1 MPDGIVVRKA
11 TPADLPACE
20 DVWRDGLNDYLV
32 PLGQIEITPDNA
44 QLRQL
49 HAHLLATDPSLF
61 WVATRPGG
69 PEATGGDVATGGE
82 TVIAFAAAA
91 RRGPTWFLSMLF
103 VRPGEQSRGLGRRLL
118 DRILPGDGVVRAVA
132 TDPAQPISNGLYASV
147 GMVARVPVFNLVGRP
162 TRPEALELL
171 PKGVVAVGPVVD
183 PGRMGTEDGIRD
195 PGPIRDPAVAAE
207 IDDLDRE
214 TLGFDHAMD
223 HAFLRR
229 GGRMCFTYRDA
240 HGRLAGYGY
249 TSAVGRIGPVAVR
262 PMLPL
267 ASVVADLLTTVSP
280 RGASAIWITGQAG
293 PTIEMLVRAGL
304 RIEGFP
310 VLLGWNRA
318 FAAFDRYVPTS
329 PGLL

>member
-1 MPDGIVVRKA
+1 MTNHRVPDGIVVRKA
-11 TPADLPACE
+11 TTADLPACE
-20 DVWRDGLNDYLV
+20 VVWRDGLNDYLL
-32 PLGQIEITPDNA
+32 PLGQLEITPDNA

-61 WVATRPGG
+61 WVATRPDG
-69 PEATGGDVATGGE
+69 PEAIGGE

-147 GMVARVPVFNLVGRP
+147 GIVARVPVFNLVGRP

-171 PKGVVAVGPVVD
+171 PKGVVATGPD
-183 PGRMGTEDGIRD
+183 PEAAGAGPRLGGPDHGGI
-195 PGPIRDPAVAAE
+195 PDPAVAAE

-214 TLGFDHAMD
+214 TLGFDHATD

-240 HGRLAGYGY
+240 RGRLAGYGY

-262 PMLPL
+262 PTLPL
-267 ASVVADLLTTVSP
+267 ASVVADLLTTVPP
-280 RGASAIWITGQAG
+280 RGASAVWVTGQAG

-310 VLLGWNRA
+310 VLLGWNRT

>member
-1 MPDGIVVRKA
+1 MIEPPEPDGVVIRMA
-11 TPADLPACE
+11 TVADLLACE
-20 DVWRDGLNDYLV
+20 EVWRDGLNDYLV
-32 PLGQIEITPDNA
+32 PLGQVKIEPDNP

-61 WVATRPGG
+61 WVATRPAG
-69 PEATGGDVATGGE
+69 PGASDAE

-103 VRPGEQSRGLGRRLL
+103 VRPGEQARGLGHRLL
-118 DRILPGDGVVRAVA
+118 DRILPEDGVVRAVA

-147 GMVARVPVFNLVGRP
+147 GMVARVPVFSLVGRP
-162 TRPEALELL
+162 TRPDALEPL
-171 PKGVVAVGPVVD
+171 PHGIVAAGSAGPDGAGLTTDPVVAL
-183 PGRMGTEDGIRD
+183 
-195 PGPIRDPAVAAE
+195 E
-207 IDDLDRE
+207 IDELDRE
-214 TLGFDHAMD
+214 TLGFDHAVD

-229 GGRMCFTYRDA
+229 GGRRCFTYRD
-240 HGRLAGYGY
+240 GQSRLVGYGY

-262 PMLPL
+262 PTLSL
-267 ASVVADLLTTVSP
+267 ASVVADLLTSVPP
-280 RGASAIWITGQAG
+280 RGASAVWVTGQAG

-310 VLLGWNRA
+310 VLLGWNRT
-318 FAAFDRYVPTS
+318 FAAFDRYIPTS

>member
-1 MPDGIVVRKA
+1 MTEHAKPDGIVVRRA
-11 TPADLPACE
+11 TAADLAACE
-20 DVWRDGLNDYLV
+20 DVWRDGLNDYLL
-32 PLGQIEITPDNA
+32 PLGQMEITPDNP

-49 HAHLLATDPSLF
+49 HAHLLETDPSLF
-61 WVATRPGG
+61 WVATRTAGPGI
-69 PEATGGDVATGGE
+69 TDGE

-118 DRILPGDGVVRAVA
+118 DRILPNDGVVRAVA
-132 TDPAQPISNGLYASV
+132 TDPAQPMSNGLYASV

-162 TRPEALELL
+162 TRQEALEPL
-171 PKGVVAVGPVVD
+171 PEGVVVAGPAAE
-183 PGRMGTEDGIRD
+183 PDGSAI
-195 PGPIRDPAVAAE
+195 AAE
-207 IDDLDRE
+207 IDELDRE
-214 TLGFDHAMD
+214 TLGFDHGMD

-229 GGRMCFTYRDA
+229 GGRTCFTYRDA
-240 HGRLAGYGY
+240 TGRLAGYGY

-267 ASVVADLLTTVSP
+267 ASVVADLLTSVSP
-280 RGASAIWITGQAG
+280 RGASAVWVTGQAG

-310 VLLGWNRA
+310 VLLGWNRT
-318 FAAFDRYVPTS
+318 FAAFDRYIPTS

>member
-1 MPDGIVVRKA
+1 MTEQPEPDGVVVRPA
-11 TPADLPACE
+11 TTADLAACE

-32 PLGQIEITPDNA
+32 PLGQLEIEPDNA

-61 WVATRPGG
+61 WVATRPDGSD
-69 PEATGGDVATGGE
+69 ASGGE
-82 TVIAFAAAA
+82 RVIAFAAAA

-118 DRILPGDGVVRAVA
+118 DRILPIDGVVRAVA
-132 TDPAQPISNGLYASV
+132 TDPAQPMSNGLYASV
-147 GMVARVPVFNLVGRP
+147 GMVARVPAFNLVGRP
-162 TRPEALELL
+162 TRPEALEPL
-171 PKGVVAVGPVVD
+171 PKGIVAAGPVEE
-183 PGRMGTEDGIRD
+183 PAGTAPERAT
-195 PGPIRDPAVAAE
+195 PDPAVAAE
-207 IDDLDRE
+207 IDELDRE
-214 TLGFDHAMD
+214 TLGFDHAVD

-240 HGRLAGYGY
+240 AGRLVGYGY

-262 PMLPL
+262 ATLPL
-267 ASVVADLLTTVSP
+267 ASVVADLLTSVPP
-280 RGASAIWITGQAG
+280 RGASAVWVTGQAG

-310 VLLGWNRA
+310 VLLGWNRP
-318 FAAFDRYVPTS
+318 FAAFDRYIPTS

>member
-1 MPDGIVVRKA
+1 MTERLVSDGVILRRA
-11 TPADLPACE
+11 AAADLAACE
-20 DVWRDGLNDYLV
+20 DVWRDGLNDYLL
-32 PLGQIEITPDNA
+32 PLGQLEITPNNA

-49 HAHLLATDPSLF
+49 HAHLLDTDPSLF
-61 WVATRPGG
+61 WVATRPEL
-69 PEATGGDVATGGE
+69 PDVAGGE
-82 TVIAFAAAA
+82 RVIAFAAAS
-91 RRGPTWFLSMLF
+91 RRGSTWFLSMLF

-162 TRPEALELL
+162 TRPEALEPL
-171 PKGVVAVGPVVD
+171 PKGIVAVGPNAAAD
-183 PGRMGTEDGIRD
+183 GTEADRATA
-195 PGPIRDPAVAAE
+195 DPAVDLE
-207 IDDLDRE
+207 IDWLDRE
-214 TLGFDHAMD
+214 TLGFDHAAD

-229 GGRMCFTYRDA
+229 GGRMCFTYRDRR
-240 HGRLAGYGY
+240 GRLVGYGY

-262 PMLPL
+262 PTLPL
-267 ASVVADLLTTVSP
+267 ASVVAHLLTTVSP
-280 RGASAIWITGQAG
+280 RGASAVWVTGQAG

-310 VLLGWNRA
+310 VLIGWNRT
-318 FAAFDRYVPTS
+318 FAAFDRYIPTS